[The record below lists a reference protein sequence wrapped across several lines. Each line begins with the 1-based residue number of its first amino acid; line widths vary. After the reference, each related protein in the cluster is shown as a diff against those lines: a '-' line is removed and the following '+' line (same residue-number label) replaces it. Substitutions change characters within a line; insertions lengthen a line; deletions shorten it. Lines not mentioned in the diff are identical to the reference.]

1 MNLIVTLPVPEHTP
15 SSWPAVHPGKKST
28 EGHDIR
34 REMNKVK

>member
-15 SSWPAVHPGKKST
+15 RRRPAVHPGKNSA

-34 REMNKVK
+34 RRMNKVK